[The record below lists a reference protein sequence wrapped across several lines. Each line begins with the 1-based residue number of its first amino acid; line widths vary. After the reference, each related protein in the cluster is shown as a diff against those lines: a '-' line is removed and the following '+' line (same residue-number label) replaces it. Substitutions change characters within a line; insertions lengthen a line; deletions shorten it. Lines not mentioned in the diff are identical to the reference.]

1 MILRS
6 SPPSPFGRFT
16 RIAAHVLGLHD
27 QITVEFT
34 DTNDAND
41 TIRTQ
46 NPLGKIPALIL
57 SDDHAIYDSRVI
69 AEYMDS
75 LAGGGKLIP
84 ASGDARYDVLTQ
96 AALATGILDAAILVL
111 YEARFR
117 PEDMQVDAW
126 LDYQRGKIS
135 RALTALGNQNLS
147 YTNGAMPNMAEIIIA
162 CVLDYLD
169 YRKQANWRDFC
180 PNMEQWITDFAAAV
194 PGYKDTLPEDID
206 PAPWR

>member
-57 SDDHAIYDSRVI
+57 DDDRAIYDSRVI
-69 AEYMDS
+69 AEYMDN

-96 AALATGILDAAILVL
+96 AAMATGILDAAILVL